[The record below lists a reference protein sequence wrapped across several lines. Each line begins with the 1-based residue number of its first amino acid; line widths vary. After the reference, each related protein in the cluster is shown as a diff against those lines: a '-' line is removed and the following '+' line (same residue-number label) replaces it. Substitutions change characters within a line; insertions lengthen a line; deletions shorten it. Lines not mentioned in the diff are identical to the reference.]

1 MRSLARHWFVI
12 VLTATV
18 AVGLRWPHHFDWLI
32 RWMDPGWNV
41 AAVML
46 LNALALDSGQFLRSL
61 KRPLRV
67 LTAVFG
73 GYLIVASLGYF
84 AAILLAPT
92 SRDFALGLLVISA
105 MPTTLASAVIWTRLA
120 GGNDAFALV
129 VTIASNMLSFV
140 VAPMIL
146 FVTVGSLISL
156 DPFEMVPKLALVVIL
171 PVVAGQALSRIGG
184 VSSLLSRHKV
194 VLSVLSRLLTILIVF
209 TAVTAGVREVGVGG
223 DHLAIYALGILTV
236 AVIAVHGVAA
246 VLCWAQG
253 KALGWGRSDRL
264 AFVFTGAQKTL
275 PAALYVCAEFFPTF
289 SFATIPCVSYHVFQ
303 LLFDSWL
310 VEIIRTR
317 KRRARAT
324 ESNDP

>member
-12 VLTATV
+12 VLTV
-18 AVGLRWPHHFDWLI
+18 AVALGLRWPDHFDWLI
-32 RWMDPGWNV
+32 RWVDPGWNV

-46 LNALALDSGQFLRSL
+46 LNGLALDSTQFLRSL
-61 KRPLRV
+61 KRPLQV

-84 AAILLAPT
+84 ASILLAPT
-92 SRDFALGLLVISA
+92 SSDLALGLLVISA

-146 FVTVGSLISL
+146 FVTAGSFISL

-171 PVVAGQALSRIGG
+171 PVVVGQVLTRVGG

-194 VLSVLSRLLTILIVF
+194 VLSVLSRLLTVLIVF
-209 TAVTAGVREVGVGG
+209 TAVTAGVTGVRVGG
-223 DHLAIYALGILTV
+223 DRLAMSALSALIV
-236 AVIAVHGVAA
+236 AVIAVHGAA
-246 VLCWAQG
+246 VVLCWVQG

-310 VEIIRTR
+310 VEIVRSR
-317 KRRARAT
+317 KRARSTVGRA
-324 ESNDP
+324 P

>member
-1 MRSLARHWFVI
+1 
-12 VLTATV
+12 
-18 AVGLRWPHHFDWLI
+18 
-32 RWMDPGWNV
+32 
-41 AAVML
+41 ML
-46 LNALALDSGQFLRSL
+46 LNGLALDSTQFLRSL

-67 LTAVFG
+67 LTAVCG
-73 GYLIVASLGYF
+73 GYLIVAALGYF
-84 AAILLAPT
+84 TSILIAPA
-92 SRDFALGLLVISA
+92 SSDFALGLLVISA

-140 VAPMIL
+140 VAPLIL
-146 FVTVGSLISL
+146 FVTAGSLISL

-171 PVVAGQALSRIGG
+171 PVFVGQAVSRIGG
-184 VSSLLSRHKV
+184 VSSLLSRHQV

-209 TAVTAGVREVGVGG
+209 TAVAAGVMGIGVE
-223 DHLAIYALGILTV
+223 DDRLAISALGVLIL
-236 AVIAVHGVAA
+236 AVIAVHGLAV
-246 VLCWAQG
+246 VLCWVQG

-310 VEIIRTR
+310 VEIVRSR
-317 KRRARAT
+317 ERAQAA
-324 ESNDP
+324 ESRDP

>member
-1 MRSLARHWFVI
+1 MRSLLRHWFVI
-12 VLTATV
+12 VLTAAV
-18 AVGLRWPHHFDWLI
+18 AVGLRWPDHFDWLI
-32 RWMDPGWNV
+32 RWVDPGWNV
-41 AAVML
+41 AAVMF
-46 LNALALDSGQFLRSL
+46 LNGLALDSGQFLRSL
-61 KRPLRV
+61 KRPLQV

-84 AAILLAPT
+84 ASILLVPT
-92 SRDFALGLLVISA
+92 SSDFALGLLVISA

-129 VTIASNMLSFV
+129 ITIASNMLSFL

-146 FVTVGSLISL
+146 FFTVGSLISL
-156 DPFEMVPKLALVVIL
+156 DPSEMVPKLALVVIL
-171 PVVAGQALSRIGG
+171 PVVVGQVLSRIGG
-184 VSSLLSRHKV
+184 VSSLLSRHKL

-209 TAVTAGVREVGVGG
+209 TAVTAGVMGIGGG
-223 DHLAIYALGILTV
+223 DRLAISALGLLIV
-236 AVIAVHGVAA
+236 AVIAVHGAA
-246 VLCWAQG
+246 VVLCWVQG
-253 KALGWGRSDRL
+253 KALGWGRPDRL

-310 VEIIRTR
+310 VELVRRR
-317 KRRARAT
+317 KRGRDR
-324 ESNDP
+324 D

>member
-1 MRSLARHWFVI
+1 MRSFVRHWFVI
-12 VLTATV
+12 VLTAAV
-18 AVGLRWPHHFDWLI
+18 VVGLRWPDHFEWLV
-32 RWMDPGWNV
+32 RWVDPGWNV

-46 LNALALDSGQFLRSL
+46 LNGLALDSGQFLRSIR
-61 KRPLRV
+61 RPLQV
-67 LTAVFG
+67 LAAVFG
-73 GYLIVASLGYF
+73 GYLIVASLGYC
-84 AAILLAPT
+84 ASILLAPT
-92 SRDFALGLLVISA
+92 SSDFALGLLVISA

-140 VAPMIL
+140 AAPVIL

-171 PVVAGQALSRIGG
+171 PVIVGQALSRIGG
-184 VSSLLSRHKV
+184 VSSRLSRHKV
-194 VLSVLSRLLTILIVF
+194 VVSVLSRLLTILIVF
-209 TAVTAGVREVGVGG
+209 TAVTAGVLGVGIGG
-223 DHLAIYALGILTV
+223 DRLGISALGILTV
-236 AVIAVHGVAA
+236 LVIAVHGVAV

-253 KALGWGRSDRL
+253 KALGWGRADRL

-310 VEIIRTR
+310 VEIVRGRKQARTTGSR
-317 KRRARAT
+317 
-324 ESNDP
+324 DL

>member
-1 MRSLARHWFVI
+1 MRSFVRHWFVV
-12 VLTATV
+12 VLTAAV
-18 AVGLRWPHHFDWLI
+18 VVGLRWPDHFEWLV
-32 RWMDPGWNV
+32 RWVDPGWNV

-46 LNALALDSGQFLRSL
+46 LNGLALDSGQFLRSIR
-61 KRPLRV
+61 RPLQA
-67 LTAVFG
+67 LAAVFG
-73 GYLIVASLGYF
+73 GYLIVASLGYC
-84 AAILLAPT
+84 ASILLAPT
-92 SRDFALGLLVISA
+92 SSDFALGLLVISA

-140 VAPMIL
+140 AAPVIL

-171 PVVAGQALSRIGG
+171 PVIVGQALSRIGG
-184 VSSLLSRHKV
+184 VSSWLSRHKV
-194 VLSVLSRLLTILIVF
+194 VVSVLSRLLTILIVF
-209 TAVTAGVREVGVGG
+209 TAVTAGVLGVGIGG
-223 DHLAIYALGILTV
+223 DRLGIFALGILTV
-236 AVIAVHGVAA
+236 AVIAVHGVAV

-253 KALGWGRSDRL
+253 KALGWGRADRL

-310 VEIIRTR
+310 VEIVKGRKQART
-317 KRRARAT
+317 T
-324 ESNDP
+324 ESRDP